1 MIKVGALIRVI
12 DMPQDDHSIYF
23 SNAVLLLHMAASYG
37 VELFLFSHKDID
49 LKNNTLNGLFVED
62 GKLVRHLAPIPPIVD
77 NKTAAT
83 RTDKVTTELF
93 AQLKERTSFTRNFTN
108 FAKWGQYERLSSDSE
123 FSHLVI
129 PTRRLQKDP
138 DLRRLCDELGDDL
151 ILKPENSSRGRGI
164 VGVRRAGGG
173 FEVIVDD
180 IETRLMAPEEL
191 KEFIGGF
198 TENYIAQTRVDSTLS
213 SGRPFDVRILVQ
225 RKDADSHAFVMY
237 PRIGGGRIKSNL
249 AAGGRTMPID
259 TFLAEFFCEMADEA
273 KAKLEAFARTFPP
286 YFQKFLKYP
295 FFDMGLDIGIE
306 RVDGSIR
313 LRLFEVNQF
322 PNFSFK
328 GNYGELH
335 YEIARATLA
344 CYRYLHGRLAAEAQ
358 VAEAEALA
366 QAQVAEALAAE
377 AQAAAKL

>member
-1 MIKVGALIRVI
+1 MIKVGALTRVI
-12 DMPQDDHSIYF
+12 DIPQDDHSTYF

-49 LKNNTLNGLFVED
+49 LEAGAINGLFVED
-62 GKLVRHLAPIPPIVD
+62 GKLVRRSAPIPPIVD
-77 NKTAAT
+77 NKTVAT
-83 RTDKVTTELF
+83 RTDKVMNELF
-93 AQLKERTSFTRNFTN
+93 AQLKERSCFTRNFTN

-123 FSHLVI
+123 FSHVVI
-129 PTRRLQKDP
+129 PTRRLKKDP
-138 DLRRLCDELGDDL
+138 DVHRICDELGNDL

-164 VGVRRAGGG
+164 VGVRRVGGG
-173 FEVIVDD
+173 FDVIMNDV
-180 IETRLMAPEEL
+180 ETQHMTLPEL
-191 KEFIGGF
+191 KSYISSFPES
-198 TENYIAQTRVDSTLS
+198 YIAQTRVNSTLS

-259 TFLAEFFCEMADEA
+259 AFLEEFFCGMAEEV
-273 KAKLEAFARTFPP
+273 KAKLEAFARAFPP
-286 YFQKFLKYP
+286 YFQKFLKHQ
-295 FFDMGLDIGIE
+295 FFDMGLDAGIE
-306 RVDGSIR
+306 IVDGSVR

-344 CYRYLHGRLAAEAQ
+344 CYRYLHGRLAAGAS
-358 VAEAEALA
+358 
-366 QAQVAEALAAE
+366 AAGAADD
-377 AQAAAKL
+377 AQAAARL